1 LTTGER
7 CFRLVP
13 TWSNPRRL
21 RTVHIQA
28 KLADMRQDRSIQTRM
43 LIIILPLIVLPML
56 LLAAVGFYTAS
67 READKSSGRYLSQR
81 EADLRA
87 VAENPAIPSYF
98 NNTRYGLSEE
108 AEVAR
113 QELERSLKRF
123 VERSNRRDRV
133 YWHVRFLDAKGIE
146 VAQAVEGA
154 AHDASSVAGAGS
166 FFGSVKALAP
176 GENYLSPVGPMMLYA
191 MPVYQLREGQAPTVM
206 GVVALDFSYPVKE
219 FRRTTAV
226 ILRTFVIITAVSLAV
241 ALLLTVLRVRQFTNP
256 VRRLAEATNRIAAGE
271 RSIRVALTSR
281 DEIGQ
286 LAAAFNTMA
295 ARLEADEA
303 AIQRKIVETRTLYEV
318 AQEVT
323 AQVELE
329 PTLKLI
335 VDRARDLLDGE
346 VGLLALRKGDTDTFT
361 IQASSGRV
369 TEAQAHLTVRTGEGL
384 IGRAAEAGLAVMV
397 QDYREEF
404 RASPFLRIA
413 EESGVRSGVAVPLK
427 ARDVVTGVLLVASP
441 EPAKFDDE
449 DRQLLSALADH
460 ASIAIEN
467 ARLLEQVR
475 RHAGELEARVE
486 MRTRELQEANQRLED
501 ASRHKSEFLANM
513 SHELRTPLNAIIG
526 FTRLV
531 QRRSQDILPEKQR
544 ENLEK
549 ILISSDHL
557 LRLINDILDLSKIEA
572 GRIEVHPVP
581 VDLQQIVD
589 ACLRTV
595 EPLVKSDRLRLAKAM
610 PQNLPVLW
618 SDGEKLK
625 QILINLLSNAVKFTE
640 AGTITI
646 SAHRE
651 ADRVSVSVSDTG
663 IGIPE
668 QALEL
673 IFEEF
678 RQVDS
683 SSTRKY
689 GGTGLGLSISRHLA
703 RLLGGDI
710 AVQSKVGVGSTF
722 TLTVPARL
730 RTPAAPGASESPA
743 QPAPVRGNSH
753 LLLAIDDDPDVV
765 DLLRENLSEAG
776 YRVVGALSGEE
787 GLQKARDLKPFA
799 ITLDIMMPGTD
810 GWQVLHQLKADPAT
824 RDVPVIVISVVDSK
838 DLGYR
843 LGAFDYLLKPLDR
856 DAILAALGRIHRHRG
871 LLLVVDDD
879 PTVPDMVRQLLEGE
893 PYEIAAAADGEQ
905 ALAAISRAPP
915 SAILLDLLMPRMDG
929 FELLERLR
937 AEERFRQIPVV
948 VLTVK
953 DLSAAERAHLQQSV
967 LAVIEKRGLD
977 RDALIQELSA
987 ALQTYRPQ
995 PQQE

>member
-1 LTTGER
+1 MQA
-7 CFRLVP
+7 
-13 TWSNPRRL
+13 NP
-21 RTVHIQA
+21 A
-28 KLADMRQDRSIQTRM
+28 EPRQDRSIQTRM
-43 LIIILPLIVLPML
+43 LIIILPLIAAPML
-56 LLAAVGFYTAS
+56 ILAAVGFFTAS
-67 READKSSGRYLSQR
+67 READKSSSRYLSQR

-108 AEVAR
+108 AEIAR

-123 VERSNRRDRV
+123 VERSNRRDKV
-133 YWHVRFLDAKGIE
+133 YWRARFLDADGAE
-146 VAQAVEGA
+146 VAHAVDSA
-154 AHDASSVAGAGS
+154 APDALRGAGAES
-166 FFGSVKALAP
+166 YFSDVKALAA
-176 GENYLSPVGPMMLYA
+176 GETWLSPLGPTMLYA

-226 ILRTFVIITAVSLAV
+226 ILRTFVIITAVSLGV
-241 ALLLTVLRVRQFTNP
+241 ALLLTVLRVRQFTSP
-256 VRRLAEATNRIAAGE
+256 VRQLAEATHRLAAGE
-271 RSIRVALTSR
+271 RSIRVTSTSR

-286 LAAAFNTMA
+286 LASAFNTMA

-303 AIQRKIVETRTLYEV
+303 AIRRKVVETRTLYEV

-323 AQVELE
+323 AQVDLE

-346 VGLLALRKGDTDTFT
+346 VGLLALRQGDTDTFT
-361 IQASSGRV
+361 IQAHSGPV
-369 TEAQAHLTVRTGEGL
+369 TEAVAQINVRGGEGL
-384 IGRAAEAGLAVMV
+384 IGRVAQSGRAAIV
-397 QDYREEF
+397 QDYLDEF

-413 EESGVRSGVAVPLK
+413 EEAGLRSQVAVPLR
-427 ARDVVTGVLLVASP
+427 ARDVVTGVLLVTSP
-441 EPAKFDDE
+441 EAAKFDEE

-467 ARLLEQVR
+467 ARLLAQVR

-486 MRTRELQEANQRLED
+486 MRTRELQDANRRLEE

-531 QRRSQDILPEKQR
+531 QRRTQDILPEKQR

-572 GRIEVHPVP
+572 GRMEVRPVP
-581 VDLQQIVD
+581 VDLRQIVD

-595 EPLVKSDRLRLAKAM
+595 EPLVKSDRLRLVQAI
-610 PQNLPVLW
+610 PSDLPVLF

-640 AGTITI
+640 AGTVTV
-646 SAHRE
+646 SARRD
-651 ADRVSVSVSDTG
+651 ADTVSVSVSDTG

-668 QALEL
+668 HALEL

-710 AVQSKVGVGSTF
+710 AVQSKAGAGSTF
-722 TLTVPARL
+722 ILTIPARF
-730 RTPAAPGASESPA
+730 RASAAPVPSASPA
-743 QPAPVRGNSH
+743 QPAPTPENSQ
-753 LLLAIDDDPDVV
+753 LVLTIDDDPDVV
-765 DLLRENLSEAG
+765 HLLSENLSEAG
-776 YRVVGALSGEE
+776 YRVVGALSGED
-787 GLQKARDLKPFA
+787 GLQKARELKPFA

-810 GWQVLHQLKADPAT
+810 GWQVLHDLKADPVT
-824 RDVPVIVISVVDSK
+824 RDVPVIVVSVVDSK

-856 DAILAALGRIHRHRG
+856 DAILGALARIRRHRG

-879 PTVPDMVRQLLEGE
+879 PSVPDMVRQLLEGE
-893 PYEIAAAADGEQ
+893 PYEIVAAGDGEQ

-915 SAILLDLLMPRMDG
+915 NVILLDLLMPRMDG
-929 FELLERLR
+929 FELLERLK
-937 AEERFRQIPVV
+937 ADERLRHIPVV

-953 DLSAAERAHLQQSV
+953 DLSATERAHLQQSV

-977 RDALIQELSA
+977 REALIHELSA

-995 PQQE
+995 PQQG